1 MDVTRNDV
9 ERMIDASLGAT
20 PAPTLGQVEEFVR
33 KTLDYDF
40 ATTLTEPFFIRGN
53 ADILHQAGKQLVS
66 VISYP
71 LGGMTHE
78 AKLYQARQALK
89 DGADELDISIDVS
102 AFKSGRYEY
111 VKEELKPFVDMME
124 GKIMKMIYFASL
136 LTEDEQLRA
145 AEMAIELGIP
155 YLKTNTGFGFV
166 TTTDQVRLIK
176 DYYHDAIKVMTSG
189 GVRTREDAAAMI
201 QAGAERI
208 ATSSA
213 FKIVDSFN
221 E

>member
-20 PAPTLGQVEEFVR
+20 PAPTLAQVEEFVR
-33 KTLDYDF
+33 KTLNYNF

-53 ADILHQAGKQLVS
+53 ADILHQAGKELVS

-78 AKLYQARQALK
+78 AKLYQAKQALK
-89 DGADELDISIDVS
+89 DGADELDISMDVS
-102 AFKSGRYEY
+102 AFKSGRYDY
-111 VKEELKPFVDMME
+111 VKEDLKPFVDMME
-124 GKIMKMIYFASL
+124 GRIMKMIYFASL

-166 TTTDQVRLIK
+166 TTTDQVKLIK
-176 DYYHDAIKVMTSG
+176 DQGRCYSHDRSWSRTDCNQFRIQNCRQLSG
-189 GVRTREDAAAMI
+189 LKRLRRTE
-201 QAGAERI
+201 
-208 ATSSA
+208 
-213 FKIVDSFN
+213 K
-221 E
+221 

>member
-53 ADILHQAGKQLVS
+53 AEILHQAGKQLVS

-89 DGADELDISIDVS
+89 DGRTNWISPWMS
-102 AFKSGRYEY
+102 AH
-111 VKEELKPFVDMME
+111 LN
-124 GKIMKMIYFASL
+124 
-136 LTEDEQLRA
+136 QA
-145 AEMAIELGIP
+145 A
-155 YLKTNTGFGFV
+155 TNT
-166 TTTDQVRLIK
+166 
-176 DYYHDAIKVMTSG
+176 
-189 GVRTREDAAAMI
+189 
-201 QAGAERI
+201 
-208 ATSSA
+208 
-213 FKIVDSFN
+213 
-221 E
+221 